1 MLQVIITYDYLSGF
15 SLLDF
20 CTQKYKTN
28 SKISHLYDKK
38 DGIIGTCVGIYKIC
52 RASQTLCW
60 KILAIIAREL
70 ETKLRKISFFLA
82 NDYSYD
88 SNLPSFSAIFNIIY

>member
-38 DGIIGTCVGIYKIC
+38 DGIIGTCV
-52 RASQTLCW
+52 
-60 KILAIIAREL
+60 LAFIRSAELARLSLL
-70 ETKLRKISFFLA
+70 ENSS
-82 NDYSYD
+82 NYS
-88 SNLPSFSAIFNIIY
+88 